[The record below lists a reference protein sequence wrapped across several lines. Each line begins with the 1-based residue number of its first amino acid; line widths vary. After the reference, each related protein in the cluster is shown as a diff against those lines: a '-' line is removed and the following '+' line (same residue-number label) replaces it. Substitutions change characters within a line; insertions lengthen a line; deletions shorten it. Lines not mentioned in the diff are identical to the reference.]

1 MIHEW
6 ELEFEWELIFFLKAG
21 EWEFSLQLVLNFRHE
36 WEFEWELSWVL
47 DQLLI
52 SDKFIHL
59 RCIKVKINVLA
70 DIDYPF
76 NLT

>member
-1 MIHEW
+1 
-6 ELEFEWELIFFLKAG
+6 
-21 EWEFSLQLVLNFRHE
+21 LQLVLIFRHE

-70 DIDYPF
+70 DIDYLF

>member
-6 ELEFEWELIFFLKAG
+6 EWEFEWELNFFFKAG
-21 EWEFSLQLVLNFRHE
+21 EWEFSLQLVLIFRHE

-52 SDKFIHL
+52 SGNSSNFLKIHQL
-59 RCIKVKINVLA
+59 HGLSEKNTHQI
-70 DIDYPF
+70 
-76 NLT
+76 T